1 MASARCQVW
10 ISDPSRPPYINQLS
24 HAITMLINVFEYVW
38 INVYLNIYYIHFI
51 YIQMHN
57 IYIYINHWSAIQMY
71 KHVSILPHPECP
83 GYVHLGR
90 AVNLCTLPGWT
101 WDRASGVRPRL
112 QILQASSARKVEK
125 KHGASIGLM
134 MFNGIKWGFKPF
146 NGYLLGYFNA
156 YLGDTAY
163 TMICRLWK
171 HI

>member
-1 MASARCQVW
+1 
-10 ISDPSRPPYINQLS
+10 
-24 HAITMLINVFEYVW
+24 
-38 INVYLNIYYIHFI
+38 
-51 YIQMHN
+51 
-57 IYIYINHWSAIQMY
+57 MY

-134 MFNGIKWGFKPF
+134 ALNGDLSRLMAIYWDISMPIWEILHIPWYADSENTFKKSA
-146 NGYLLGYFNA
+146 LLRRQQNPDADIAKALEEKVHIHCRCCKDLSDFMVKTTGLRHA
-156 YLGDTAY
+156 TA
-163 TMICRLWK
+163 K
-171 HI
+171 HILQC